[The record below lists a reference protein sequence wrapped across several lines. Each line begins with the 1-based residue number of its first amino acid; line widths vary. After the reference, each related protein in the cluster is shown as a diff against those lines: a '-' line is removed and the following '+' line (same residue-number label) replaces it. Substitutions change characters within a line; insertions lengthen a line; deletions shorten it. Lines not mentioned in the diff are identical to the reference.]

1 MRRILI
7 AAGAA
12 LAVAVVPGQA
22 SASHSGGN
30 GPNYDKVDGTGESF
44 ELGTV
49 QTVHVNARSIGATTT
64 GQGFY
69 YIKNS
74 PFALNPDISGDVICH
89 RTGFTGRPHE
99 SATVGVIRKSTNP
112 VLVGAAVVL
121 WIEDLGEPG
130 SGQDTLLVG
139 GFASPPAPSFC
150 GLKPPDPKPTVTR
163 GNFIAHDGA

>member
-1 MRRILI
+1 MRRFLI
-7 AAGAA
+7 AGIAA
-12 LAVAVVPGQA
+12 LAVAVVPGMA

-30 GPNYDKVDGTGESF
+30 GPNYDKINGTGESF

-49 QTVHVNARSIGATTT
+49 QTVHVNARSVGGGPA
-64 GQGFY
+64 GQGSF

-89 RTGFTGRPHE
+89 NTGFTGRPRE

-121 WIEDLGEPG
+121 WIEDREPG
-130 SGQDTLLVG
+130 SGQDTLFVG
-139 GFASPPAPSFC
+139 GFASPPPPSFC

-163 GNFIAHDGA
+163 GNFVAHDGA